1 MKKKKLFEFG
11 IDFLYL
17 IGGIVILGAGIYFA
31 RFGVGLDN
39 DGDAL
44 VERILLSAAL
54 IIAGFFYLRYAFHF
68 NYPNIYTRI
77 SLLLVLSSFFPYSE
91 FSSVSFDGNMDSYL
105 LSIVAIFGTFILL
118 LVSGLVLLFVGYMKG
133 RTNLENIKA
142 FPVKN

>member
-1 MKKKKLFEFG
+1 MKQKKLFEYG

-17 IGGIVILGAGIYFA
+17 VGGLIILGAGGYFA

-44 VERILLSAAL
+44 VEQILLSAVL
-54 IIAGFFYLRYAFHF
+54 FISGFFYIRYAFHL
-68 NYPNIYTRI
+68 NYPNKYTRA
-77 SLLLVLSSFFPYSE
+77 SMLLILCSYFPYSE
-91 FSSVSFDGNMDSYL
+91 FSSVSFDGNMDNYL

-133 RTNLENIKA
+133 RTDLENIKA
-142 FPVKN
+142 LPVKN